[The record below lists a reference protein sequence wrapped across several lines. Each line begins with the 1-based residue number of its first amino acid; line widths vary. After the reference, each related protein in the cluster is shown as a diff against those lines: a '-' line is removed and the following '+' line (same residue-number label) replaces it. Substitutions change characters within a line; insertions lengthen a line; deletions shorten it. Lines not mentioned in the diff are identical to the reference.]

1 MTPNSPTWLDAEA
14 LDDAPLTADGRRFAD
29 GVRELQE
36 PRSRVRCLVSFGIP
50 AERSVP
56 SADPRHGIT
65 ERIRASVA
73 NERRAA

>member
-1 MTPNSPTWLDAEA
+1 MTPNSPVWLDCEA
-14 LDDAPLTADGRRFAD
+14 LDDAPLTADGRRYEG

-50 AERSVP
+50 AERPVP
-56 SADPRHGIT
+56 ATDPRHGIN